1 MDNILLQK
9 FDTPFESIP
18 FENIKQE
25 EFEPAIKEAIS
36 IAEKEV
42 DDIVNNPE
50 APTFENTLEALEKS
64 GEQLNTISAV
74 LFNLC
79 SAETNDFLEKVQEA
93 VSPLLAKFSNDISL
107 NEALFLKIKQVH
119 DTMDN
124 AELNQEQKRLLNKT
138 YKGFTRNGALLSE
151 ENKTKLRE
159 IDQSLSVLSVKF
171 AQNVLQETNA
181 FALNIT
187 KEEQLEGLPESIK
200 TQAAETAKSREE
212 SGWTFTLQ
220 YPSYLP
226 FMKFIKNR
234 DLREKMY
241 MANGVKAHQDNEY
254 NNEENIHQIVA
265 LRQKRAQLL
274 GFDTHADF
282 ILEERMAGDKETVT
296 HFLNDLLSK
305 AKSFGV
311 KDVVDLKPLAEK
323 DGIKEIKPYDHAYY
337 AEKLREE
344 KFDYS
349 EEELKPYF
357 PLNQVLAAAF
367 KAANKLYG
375 FEFKERTDIQKYQE
389 EVEVYEVLENG
400 NHQALLYTDWYPR
413 KGKRPGAWMT
423 EYRGQHKE
431 EKGNYRPQV
440 SIVCN
445 FSRPSGDTPSL
456 LTFQEVTTLFHEFGH
471 ALHAI
476 NANTMY
482 ESLAAP
488 NVYWDFVELPSQ
500 FMENYCYQ
508 KDFLTS
514 FAKHYKTGEI
524 LPEKQIDKIIASSN
538 FMEGY
543 QTLRQL
549 SLGLLDMAYHTGQLK
564 KGESIEHFEDTAM
577 APTKLYPKI
586 EGTAISPSF
595 SHIFAGGY
603 SAGYYS
609 YKWSEVL
616 DADAFSLFKEKGIF
630 DSETAKK
637 FQTLLRKGGTE
648 DPMDLYIAFRGREPK
663 VEALLERAG
672 LK

>member
-1 MDNILLQK
+1 MDNTLLQK
-9 FDTPFESIP
+9 FNTPFESIP

-50 APTFENTLEALEKS
+50 VPTFENTLEALEKS

-79 SAETNDFLEKVQEA
+79 SAETNDFLEKVKEA

-187 KEEQLEGLPESIK
+187 REEQLEGLPESIK

-265 LRQKRAQLL
+265 L
-274 GFDTHADF
+274 
-282 ILEERMAGDKETVT
+282 
-296 HFLNDLLSK
+296 
-305 AKSFGV
+305 
-311 KDVVDLKPLAEK
+311 
-323 DGIKEIKPYDHAYY
+323 
-337 AEKLREE
+337 
-344 KFDYS
+344 
-349 EEELKPYF
+349 
-357 PLNQVLAAAF
+357 
-367 KAANKLYG
+367 
-375 FEFKERTDIQKYQE
+375 
-389 EVEVYEVLENG
+389 
-400 NHQALLYTDWYPR
+400 
-413 KGKRPGAWMT
+413 
-423 EYRGQHKE
+423 
-431 EKGNYRPQV
+431 
-440 SIVCN
+440 
-445 FSRPSGDTPSL
+445 
-456 LTFQEVTTLFHEFGH
+456 
-471 ALHAI
+471 
-476 NANTMY
+476 
-482 ESLAAP
+482 
-488 NVYWDFVELPSQ
+488 
-500 FMENYCYQ
+500 
-508 KDFLTS
+508 
-514 FAKHYKTGEI
+514 
-524 LPEKQIDKIIASSN
+524 
-538 FMEGY
+538 
-543 QTLRQL
+543 
-549 SLGLLDMAYHTGQLK
+549 
-564 KGESIEHFEDTAM
+564 
-577 APTKLYPKI
+577 
-586 EGTAISPSF
+586 
-595 SHIFAGGY
+595 
-603 SAGYYS
+603 
-609 YKWSEVL
+609 
-616 DADAFSLFKEKGIF
+616 
-630 DSETAKK
+630 
-637 FQTLLRKGGTE
+637 
-648 DPMDLYIAFRGREPK
+648 
-663 VEALLERAG
+663 
-672 LK
+672 